1 MTKSDNTLMK
11 FICPALAVLATIIAL
26 FGEWFTIDQFSG
38 RKLTDTLLE
47 VIQGDSVIQ
56 YSSSRWMWISA
67 VGVVLVVLS
76 AVVGDASRKK
86 LAEAGSYLMVVLPAW
101 SLFQVFVGDE
111 EDLGAGWGMW
121 IVTVLAVAVLI
132 LARFIP
138 EEERE
143 QLTPVAQQ
151 FGEDAQR

>member
-1 MTKSDNTLMK
+1 MTSSDNTLMK
-11 FICPALAVLATIIAL
+11 FICPALAVVATIVAL
-26 FGEWFTIDQFSG
+26 FGEWFTIEQFSD
-38 RKLTDTLLE
+38 RKLSDTLLE
-47 VIQGDSVIQ
+47 VIQGDSIIQ

-67 VGVVLVVLS
+67 VGVVLVILS
-76 AVVGDASRKK
+76 AVVPDTIRKK
-86 LAEAGSYLMVVLPAW
+86 LAESGSYLMVILPAW

-121 IVTVLAVAVLI
+121 AVTVLAIAVLV

-138 EEERE
+138 EDESE